1 VLPRLELVVSV
12 RVFVMRLSFNPHR
25 HAFVA
30 FSLACFR
37 VKSALIA
44 FGRRR
49 HSIAELKLQEI
60 WETSSKEMPE

>member
-1 VLPRLELVVSV
+1 
-12 RVFVMRLSFNPHR
+12 MRLSFNPHR

-49 HSIAELKLQEI
+49 DSIAELKLQEI
-60 WETSSKEMPE
+60 WETFLRRCPNEAS

>member
-1 VLPRLELVVSV
+1 MQLW
-12 RVFVMRLSFNPHR
+12 FNPHR

-30 FSLACFR
+30 YSLAHFR

-49 HSIAELKLQEI
+49 HSIAEQKLQEI